1 MSRRESRALLL
12 MAFAVVVVV
21 GIGVARWIGL

>member
-1 MSRRESRALLL
+1 MSGRETRALLL

-21 GIGVARWIGL
+21 VIGVARWIGL